1 MLIIFLE
8 KHKSVEA
15 QLKLLFANEELV
27 LKLVDE
33 IIENVPTV
41 SFFLLSIL
49 LSQSITN
56 YSNFA

>member
-15 QLKLLFANEELV
+15 QLKLLFVNEELV

-41 SFFLLSIL
+41 SFFLFSTF
-49 LSQSITN
+49 LSQ
-56 YSNFA
+56 

>member
-41 SFFLLSIL
+41 SFFLFSTF
-49 LSQSITN
+49 LSQ
-56 YSNFA
+56 